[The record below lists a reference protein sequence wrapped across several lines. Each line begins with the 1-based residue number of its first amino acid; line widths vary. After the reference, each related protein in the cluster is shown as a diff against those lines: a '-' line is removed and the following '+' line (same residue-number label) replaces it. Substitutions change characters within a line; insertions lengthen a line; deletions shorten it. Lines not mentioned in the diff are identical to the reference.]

1 MKYYETNFDEYLE
14 NIKKITIHPELNN
27 FYCNLPENPAKIG
40 NIIFYGPSGVGKY
53 SQVLYMLSKYSASE
67 LKHHKKMVVQN
78 EKMKYICQMSDI
90 HYEIDMSLLG
100 CNSKSIWNDIFFQII
115 DVISTKNEKKGFI
128 VCKNFH
134 SINTELLNIFYS
146 YMQHC
151 NELTHNFQINF
162 ILITESVSFIP
173 DNIIKC
179 FQIIRFQK
187 PSTEILKKILNENIT
202 NFNNHNS
209 VLIQSSND
217 TNIEQM
223 KEPEKINI
231 HHIFDILN
239 NRFHHNMINSNI
251 CKTNDNMFI
260 DHDFNNIKNLKNL
273 KSFSYFNKFE
283 ENSLIKVISDNII
296 QIIMNNQ
303 ISFATFRENI
313 YDILIY
319 NLDIHEVI
327 WNLLKYFIEND
338 CFKENDIS
346 NILDRTSI
354 FFKYYNN
361 NYRPIYHL
369 ENIFIY
375 FSIKI
380 HNYNEENIEK
390 IMLL

>member
-14 NIKKITIHPELNN
+14 NIKKYNLHPEMDN
-27 FYCNLPENPAKIG
+27 FYNNLPLNSAKLG
-40 NIIFYGPSGVGKY
+40 NIIFYGPAGVGKY
-53 SQVLYMLSKYSASE
+53 SQVLYLLCKYSSSE
-67 LKHHKKMVVQN
+67 LKYHKKMVVQN
-78 EKMKYICQMSDI
+78 EKMKYVCQMSDI

-151 NELTHNFQINF
+151 YELTCNFQINF
-162 ILITESVSFIP
+162 ILTTESISFIP

-179 FQIIRFQK
+179 FQTIRFRK
-187 PSTEILKKILNENIT
+187 PSAHLLKQMLFNSKKTGEINQT
-202 NFNNHNS
+202 TRD
-209 VLIQSSND
+209 VRQ
-217 TNIEQM
+217 Q
-223 KEPEKINI
+223 EPIDINKV
-231 HHIFDILN
+231 FDVLN
-239 NRFHHNMINSNI
+239 NRSTTEIPPNCDSIIIADYNL
-251 CKTNDNMFI
+251 
-260 DHDFNNIKNLKNL
+260 NNVKNLKNL
-273 KSFSYFNKFE
+273 KSVSFLNKFE
-283 ENSLIKVISDNII
+283 ENSLTKVISDNII
-296 QIIMNNQ
+296 QIIMNNE
-303 ISFATFRENI
+303 ISFAMFRENI

-319 NLDIHEVI
+319 NLDIHEFI
-327 WNLLKYFIEND
+327 WTLLKYFIENN
-338 CFKENDIS
+338 CFKEKDMS
-346 NILDRTSI
+346 NIFDRTSV

-380 HNYNEENIEK
+380 HGYDETGIEK